1 MLKLY
6 FWVLMDIRCKTED
19 DLHEVAQRALDFLPE
34 STRIVLLSGDLG
46 AGKTALVKE
55 FVSILES
62 DDMVSSPTF
71 SIINEYE
78 GASRIVHIDLYR
90 LETLEEALDIGIE
103 DYIESGDWV
112 FIEWP
117 GLIMP
122 LIHSGYAS
130 IDIRVEPDSSRNFRI
145 LIDSTLP

>member
-1 MLKLY
+1 M
-6 FWVLMDIRCKTED
+6 
-19 DLHEVAQRALDFLPE
+19 
-34 STRIVLLSGDLG
+34 S
-46 AGKTALVKE
+46 
-55 FVSILES
+55 
-62 DDMVSSPTF
+62 
-71 SIINEYE
+71 
-78 GASRIVHIDLYR
+78 IVHIDLYR

-117 GLIMP
+117 ALIMP

-130 IDIRVEPDSSRNFRI
+130 IDIRVEPDSSRIFRI

>member
-1 MLKLY
+1 
-6 FWVLMDIRCKTED
+6 MDIHCKTED

-55 FVSILES
+55 LVSILRS
-62 DDMVSSPTF
+62 DDEVSSPTF

-117 GLIMP
+117 ALIMP

-130 IDIRVEPDSSRNFRI
+130 IDIRVEPDSSRIFRI